1 MLEIGANQNFI
12 ARAIGSWAKNV
23 TLQHHLDRMAG
34 KPTSSL
40 QYQIARKFVLSKVK
54 QALGFDRCLTFS
66 SGAAPMNMDTKRYFL
81 SLDIPITDIFGMSES
96 VSRE

>member
-1 MLEIGANQNFI
+1 MLEIEASQNFI
-12 ARAIGSWAKNV
+12 ARAIGSWAKSV
-23 TLQHHLDRMAG
+23 TLQYRTG

-54 QALGFDRCLTFS
+54 QALGFDRCSTFS
-66 SGAAPMNMDTKRYFL
+66 SGAAPMNLDTKRYFL

-96 VSRE
+96 VRRKN